1 MGICRNE
8 HIIDFDL
15 EGLVL
20 PFEPRA
26 VRVLGIFDRYGR
38 HHGVEFLS
46 VRARIQRTEP

>member
-15 EGLVL
+15 AGLNL

-26 VRVLGIFDRYGR
+26 VRLLGLFDRFGR
-38 HHGVEFLS
+38 HRGVEFLE